1 MQSNEMKK
9 TNCLCDI
16 LPTPTFR
23 VRHKTLRPCYTY
35 AHERENNFFRP
46 VNVYLFAFNHFSQF
60 SSALTFHFQITKL
73 IMLLLSYHS
82 TWHSER
88 ISLQH
93 SVVQQQEHLLQNSK
107 LQMDFRFTQI
117 QNLSCFCYH
126 TTRYGTLR
134 KSACNIG

>member
-35 AHERENNFFRP
+35 AHERANNFFRP

-60 SSALTFHFQITKL
+60 SSALTFHFQL
-73 IMLLLSYHS
+73 
-82 TWHSER
+82 
-88 ISLQH
+88 
-93 SVVQQQEHLLQNSK
+93 
-107 LQMDFRFTQI
+107 
-117 QNLSCFCYH
+117 QNLSCFSYP
-126 TTRYGTLR
+126 TTQYGTL
-134 KSACNIG
+134 KESVCNIVWCSSKSISYKIPSFKWTFDLHKYKICHVSVTTPLDMAL